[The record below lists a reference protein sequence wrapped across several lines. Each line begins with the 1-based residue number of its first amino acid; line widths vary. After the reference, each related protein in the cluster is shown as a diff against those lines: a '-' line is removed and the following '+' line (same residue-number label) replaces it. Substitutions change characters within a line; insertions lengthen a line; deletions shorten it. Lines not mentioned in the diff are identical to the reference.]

1 MIFNAQIAF
10 CTSVVARRFVDLSR
24 RFAFPLVLSIVVSSL
39 VDSSL
44 VVFSIVVPLICLSTG
59 SVDRRLVDSS
69 SLVVT
74 PIVVPSI
81 ACPLVPFDRRSVDYF
96 STSAFVRRSVVSSSF
111 ARAAR

>member
-44 VVFSIVVPLICLSTG
+44 VVA
-59 SVDRRLVDSS
+59 
-69 SLVVT
+69 

-81 ACPLVPFDRRSVDYF
+81 AFPLVPLNRRSVDYF